1 MTRAS
6 TPSHRHILLASLTGT
21 AVEFYDFYIYATAAA
36 LVFGPLF
43 FPASSATAQ
52 LLLSYAS
59 FGLAFVARPV
69 GAIAFGH
76 FGDRVG
82 RKSTLVV
89 SLMLMG
95 GSTVAIA
102 FLPTYAQAGWIAPL
116 LLLGLGALLARM
128 QRDLEKRHD
137 CSDVNA
143 ALLMALQRT
152 PIAQVGT
159 FLRRLAA

>member
-1 MTRAS
+1 M
-6 TPSHRHILLASLTGT
+6 
-21 AVEFYDFYIYATAAA
+21 
-36 LVFGPLF
+36 FGPLF

-116 LLLGLGALLARM
+116 LLCIARLGQGLGLGGEWGGAALLAVENARPAGVTPGA
-128 QRDLEKRHD
+128 
-137 CSDVNA
+137 CSRRSV
-143 ALLMALQRT
+143 
-152 PIAQVGT
+152 
-159 FLRRLAA
+159 RRLIYPRQWLFLILV